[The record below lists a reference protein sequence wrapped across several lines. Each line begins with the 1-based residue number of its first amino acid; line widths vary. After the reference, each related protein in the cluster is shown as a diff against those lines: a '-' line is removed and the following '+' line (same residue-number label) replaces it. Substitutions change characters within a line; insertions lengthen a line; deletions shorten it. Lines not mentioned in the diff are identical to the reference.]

1 MDVTA
6 GRILVVE
13 DDADTR
19 HLLYDVLVGAGF
31 EVQTAAHG
39 GEALR
44 LLRSI
49 PPDAIIL
56 DLILPWINGVDVL
69 SVLRSDPNLV
79 SVPVVVITATAAAE
93 ADLATFRP
101 LMVVRK
107 PFDVEDLVVSVQR
120 MISGSPLIT

>member
-1 MDVTA
+1 VDVTA